1 MIDSGQLIVALDD
14 LFTGLLD
21 MAVRL
26 ACFVWRSIVTYVL
39 QNSCRT
45 GRVKMAL
52 VVRIRNINTSQN
64 YIAMW
69 TSRDVIPKWELL
81 LFFLVTKE

>member
-1 MIDSGQLIVALDD
+1 VIAIDSGQLIVALDD

-21 MAVRL
+21 MAVWL

-45 GRVKMAL
+45 GRVKIG
-52 VVRIRNINTSQN
+52 VSV
-64 YIAMW
+64 
-69 TSRDVIPKWELL
+69 
-81 LFFLVTKE
+81 